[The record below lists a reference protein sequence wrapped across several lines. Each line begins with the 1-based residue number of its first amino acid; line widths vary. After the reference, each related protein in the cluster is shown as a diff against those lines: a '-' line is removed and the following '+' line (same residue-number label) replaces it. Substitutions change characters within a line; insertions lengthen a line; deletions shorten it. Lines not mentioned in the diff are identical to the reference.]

1 MKYFTADTHF
11 FHKELIHDTRFANRM
26 FFSVNDMNNTIV
38 ENWNSVVN
46 DNDTVYHLG
55 DIALINSKKEDLKRV
70 LEILKKLKGQIVFLK
85 GNHDSRALFKF
96 IDKNNVILP
105 DGRMKFTFIDVGLI
119 LKLNHYQLF
128 LTHYPLLVGSSKNR
142 VNVHGHIHHSSVN
155 SPWNI
160 NVGVDSAD
168 IDYLINK
175 LPFGTPISKKNLFKI
190 IEAKLIDH
198 KKRW

>member
-1 MKYFTADTHF
+1 M
-11 FHKELIHDTRFANRM
+11 
-26 FFSVNDMNNTIV
+26 
-38 ENWNSVVN
+38 
-46 DNDTVYHLG
+46 
-55 DIALINSKKEDLKRV
+55 
-70 LEILKKLKGQIVFLK
+70 K
-85 GNHDSRALFKF
+85 GNHDSRASFKF

-128 LTHYPLLVGSSKNR
+128 LTHYPLLVGPSKNR

-175 LPFGTPISKKNLFKI
+175 LPFGTPISEKNLFKI

>member
-70 LEILKKLKGQIVFLK
+70 
-85 GNHDSRALFKF
+85 
-96 IDKNNVILP
+96 
-105 DGRMKFTFIDVGLI
+105 KFTFIDVGLI

-128 LTHYPLLVGSSKNR
+128 LTHYPLLVGPSKNR

-175 LPFGTPISKKNLFKI
+175 LPFGTPISEKNLFKI

>member
-85 GNHDSRALFKF
+85 GNHDSRVLFKF

-105 DGRMKFTFIDVGLI
+105 D
-119 LKLNHYQLF
+119 
-128 LTHYPLLVGSSKNR
+128 
-142 VNVHGHIHHSSVN
+142 
-155 SPWNI
+155 
-160 NVGVDSAD
+160 
-168 IDYLINK
+168 
-175 LPFGTPISKKNLFKI
+175 
-190 IEAKLIDH
+190 
-198 KKRW
+198 

>member
-1 MKYFTADTHF
+1 M
-11 FHKELIHDTRFANRM
+11 I
-26 FFSVNDMNNTIV
+26 
-38 ENWNSVVN
+38 
-46 DNDTVYHLG
+46 
-55 DIALINSKKEDLKRV
+55 
-70 LEILKKLKGQIVFLK
+70 
-85 GNHDSRALFKF
+85 
-96 IDKNNVILP
+96 ILP

-128 LTHYPLLVGSSKNR
+128 LTHYPLLVGPSKNR

-175 LPFGTPISKKNLFKI
+175 LPFGTPISEKNLFKI

>member
-1 MKYFTADTHF
+1 
-11 FHKELIHDTRFANRM
+11 
-26 FFSVNDMNNTIV
+26 
-38 ENWNSVVN
+38 
-46 DNDTVYHLG
+46 
-55 DIALINSKKEDLKRV
+55 
-70 LEILKKLKGQIVFLK
+70 
-85 GNHDSRALFKF
+85 
-96 IDKNNVILP
+96 
-105 DGRMKFTFIDVGLI
+105 MKFTFIDVGLI

-128 LTHYPLLVGSSKNR
+128 LTHYPLLVGPSKNR

-175 LPFGTPISKKNLFKI
+175 LPFGTPISEKNLFKI